1 MMNPSV
7 LGQYSLFHGLEQ
19 NEINNILPLMDYE
32 VFDVGTTII
41 EEGTRN
47 DRLRLIL
54 EGQVSVVKGGV
65 ILAKHGEGDVFGE
78 MEVLDIMPADTSIK
92 TLTTTR
98 VIALS
103 IDALGDIYED
113 NLKIY
118 SFLVTN
124 LAKDLSRRLRHMNK
138 VVKESP
144 PTEWS

>member
-19 NEINNILPLMDYE
+19 KEINDILPLMDYE
-32 VFDVGTTII
+32 VFDVGTEII
-41 EEGTRN
+41 VEGSRN
-47 DRLRLIL
+47 DKLRFIL
-54 EGQVSVVKGGV
+54 EGQVSVEKGGV
-65 ILAKHGEGDVFGE
+65 VLTKLGEGDVFGE
-78 MEVLDIMPADTSIK
+78 MEVLDIMPAESSVK

-98 VIALS
+98 TIALS

-118 SFLVTN
+118 SFLITN
-124 LAKDLSRRLRHMNK
+124 LAKDLSRRLRHMNR
-138 VVKESP
+138 VIKESP

>member
-1 MMNPSV
+1 MMDPTV

-19 NEINNILPLMDYE
+19 REINDILPLMDYE

-41 EEGTRN
+41 AEGTRN
-47 DRLRLIL
+47 DKLRFIL

-65 ILAKHGEGDVFGE
+65 VLAELGEGDVFGE
-78 MEVLDIMPADTSIK
+78 MEVLDIMPAESSIK
-92 TLTTTR
+92 TLATTR

-113 NLKIY
+113 NLKVY
-118 SFLVTN
+118 SFLITN
-124 LAKDLSRRLRHMNK
+124 LAKDLSRRLRHMNR